1 MTEGTWS
8 YDTHRCGK
16 CYYEGCEPCPDHF
29 PKNEKKITMNNKTF
43 ILELAVKDEDG
54 KTIHSI
60 NVTDFKLEETG
71 LTFFDSMLKESKE
84 MLFNI
89 LKKENNF

>member
-1 MTEGTWS
+1 
-8 YDTHRCGK
+8 
-16 CYYEGCEPCPDHF
+16 
-29 PKNEKKITMNNKTF
+29 MNNKTF

-60 NVTDFKLEETG
+60 NVTDFKLEEIG

-84 MLFNI
+84 ILFNI
-89 LKKENNF
+89 LKKENNI